1 MAPAP
6 LICVCIKPVWRT
18 DVALRLHP
26 AGHGLRADEALRVPN
41 GADLAA
47 LRLALTLRASHPELR
62 VLALTVGP
70 AADETVLREA
80 LAAGAD
86 AVLRIG
92 PAALPAA
99 PGAVDGSGADTRA
112 RAAAVASALRPRSP
126 ALVLTG
132 DRSADTGAECFGGF
146 LAQALGAD
154 FAHRVTALR
163 RDGDGWQATV
173 RLERGYGQELRLAAP
188 AVLTVP
194 AQLPRPAYAALPA
207 WLAARQ
213 AAVPVEAG
221 GPAPDAGTADA
232 ETALRVPVPRV
243 KRHPVPPSA
252 LDAEARIRAMV
263 TFQPAGGGGTVVSG
277 GTPREQAE
285 AMLALLRER
294 GYA

>member
-1 MAPAP
+1 MAPAS

-26 AGHGLRADEALRVPN
+26 AGHGVRAEEALRVPN

-47 LRLALTLRASHPELR
+47 LRLALTLRVAHPELR
-62 VLALTVGP
+62 VLAVTVGP
-70 AADETVLREA
+70 AADEPVLREA
-80 LAAGAD
+80 LADGTD
-86 AVLRIG
+86 EVLRIE

-99 PGAVDGSGADTRA
+99 PGAVDASGVDTRA
-112 RAAAVASALRPRSP
+112 RATAVAGALRPRSP

-132 DRSADTGAECFGGF
+132 DRSADSGAECFGGF

-194 AQLPRPAYAALPA
+194 AQLPRPAYAALPD

-213 AAVPVEAG
+213 AAVPVAAAG
-221 GPAPDAGTADA
+221 AAPDAGPADA
-232 ETALRVPVPRV
+232 ETTLRVPVPRV
-243 KRHPVPPSA
+243 KRYTVPPA
-252 LDAEARIRAMV
+252 TLGAEARIQAMV
-263 TFQPAGGGGTVVSG
+263 TFRPAGTGGTVVTG

-285 AMLALLRER
+285 AVLALLRDR